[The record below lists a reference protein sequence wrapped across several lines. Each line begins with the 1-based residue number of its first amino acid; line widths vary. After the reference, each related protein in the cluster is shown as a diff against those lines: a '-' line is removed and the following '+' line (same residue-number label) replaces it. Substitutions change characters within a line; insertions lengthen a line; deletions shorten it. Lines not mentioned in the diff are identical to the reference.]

1 MATHVLKK
9 YSNRK
14 LYDTRSKRYIT
25 LDGVAELLRRGDDV
39 QVVDRDTGDDITAL
53 TLSQVLV
60 DASRQEPPA
69 GDAEAGAHRREQLLS
84 AVRASLSLPREL
96 GQRAAGGLAS
106 RVENRVDDVFAV
118 GLRNLNIASVEE
130 MAELGRRVDALSAE
144 VEELRGALSPGGP
157 PRSRRQ
163 RDQLRETS

>member
-39 QVVDRDTGDDITAL
+39 QVVDRGSGDDITAV

-60 DASRQEPPA
+60 DASRQGTQS
-69 GDAEAGAHRREQLLS
+69 GDEAGRHRREQLLG

-96 GQRAAGGLAS
+96 GQRAAGGLAQ

-130 MAELGRRVDALSAE
+130 VAELTRRVDALGAE
-144 VEELRGALSPGGP
+144 LEELRRELSQAGST
-157 PRSRRQ
+157 RSSRRTK
-163 RDQLRETS
+163 QLRESS

>member
-25 LDGVAELLRRGDDV
+25 LEGVAELLRRGDDV
-39 QVVDRDTGDDITAL
+39 SVMDRASGDDITAV

-60 DASRQEPPA
+60 DASRHGGPSADE
-69 GDAEAGAHRREQLLS
+69 EGARRREQLLG

-96 GQRAAGGLAS
+96 GQRAAGGLAQ

-130 MAELGRRVDALSAE
+130 VAELNRRVDDLSAGLDELRAELGQR
-144 VEELRGALSPGGP
+144 PGSP
-157 PRSRRQ
+157 PRRRNGRSRK
-163 RDQLRETS
+163 SS

>member
-25 LDGVAELLRRGDDV
+25 LDGVAELLRRGDEV
-39 QVVDRDTGDDITAL
+39 QVVDRSTGDDITAV

-60 DASRQEPPA
+60 DASRQGP
-69 GDAEAGAHRREQLLS
+69 GADEEGARRREQLLG

-96 GQRAAGGLAS
+96 GQRAAGGLAH
-106 RVENRVDDVFAV
+106 RVETRVDDVFAV
-118 GLRNLNIASVEE
+118 GLRNLNIASAEE
-130 MAELGRRVDALSAE
+130 VAELTRRVDELSAGLR
-144 VEELRGALSPGGP
+144 ELRAELAARGGGGP
-157 PRSRRQ
+157 RRGGT
-163 RDQLRETS
+163 RLRESS